1 MRCVDGF
8 EGFFGEQYEAVVR
21 SLTIAFG
28 DRSTAEDAAQAAF
41 EKAMRRWRRVEAMER
56 PGTWVYVVALRHGR
70 RALEREASQP
80 RGEGESETPGPEPEV
95 VSAACGGR
103 HDRGAAPRQR
113 AAIVLRHLVGLR
125 LGEIAEALDV
135 SVGTV
140 KSTLH
145 SAHVRL
151 RVDLADLDERDDQEV
166 LPDAR

>member
-8 EGFFGEQYEAVVR
+8 EVFFDEQYEPVVR
-21 SLTIAFG
+21 SLTIVFG
-28 DRSTAEDAAQAAF
+28 DRSAAEDAAQTGF
-41 EKAMRRWRRVEAMER
+41 EKALRKWRHVAVMDR

-80 RGEGESETPGPEPEV
+80 SPDHAPDSPGPEPAV
-95 VSAACGGR
+95 VSAAWVT
-103 HDRGAAPRQR
+103 DTIASLPPRQR

-125 LGEIAEALDV
+125 LDEIAEALDI

-145 SAHVRL
+145 AAHARL
-151 RVDLADLDERDDQEV
+151 RVDLADLDDHDDQEV